1 MELLTNIFAE
11 FWNVLTEMSP
21 YLLFGFLVAGL
32 LSVLISPSAVER
44 HLGGRGIWPVVKA
57 AAFGVPLP
65 LCSCGVI
72 PVSASLRQH
81 GASRGAT
88 TAFLISTPQT
98 GVDSILVTYSLL
110 GPVFAV
116 FRPVAAFISG
126 IAGGVLVALTD
137 RHENEKAIGVGPEQA
152 AGTGEQTADA
162 QSSPRGLFAKFRG
175 AMQYGFVTLPGDI
188 GRSLVVGLAVAAM
201 ISAAIPKDYFA
212 GSIGPAIGPV
222 GTIVLMM
229 LIGIP
234 VYVCATAS
242 VPIALAMIHM
252 GISPGAAFAFLV
264 TGPATNA
271 ATIATVWKV
280 MGRRATGLYLLT
292 MSVSALGGGLL
303 LDQFVTVADVQH
315 HAHEMHWMLPWQA
328 SAALA
333 AVMLAVLAYALAAP
347 YLKRPGGSR
356 TCRDCE
362 DAMKRTGEIT
372 LQISGMTCSHCA
384 ASVQR
389 ALLGCPGVRQAEVNA
404 TQGVARVRGEG
415 LDANRM
421 RQVVEALG
429 FSVTGVSDA
438 TESNAR

>member
-1 MELLTNIFAE
+1 MELVAKFLAE
-11 FWNVLTEMSP
+11 LWSVLADMSP

-32 LSVLISPSAVER
+32 LSVLISPAAVER

-126 IAGGVLVALTD
+126 IAGGALVAMTD
-137 RHENEKAIGVGPEQA
+137 RHESEKTVVAADAKDGNSAANVQA
-152 AGTGEQTADA
+152 AL
-162 QSSPRGLFAKFRG
+162 PRGFVAKFRSG
-175 AMQYGFVTLPGDI
+175 AQYGFVTLPGDI
-188 GRSLVVGLAVAAM
+188 GRSLVIGLVVAAM

-292 MSVSALGGGLL
+292 MAVSALGGGLL
-303 LDQFVTVADVQH
+303 LDRFVTVADVQH
-315 HAHEMHWMLPWQA
+315 HVHEMNWMMPWQA
-328 SAALA
+328 STALA
-333 AVMLAVLAYALAAP
+333 VAMLAVLAYALAVP
-347 YLKRPGGSR
+347 YIKRLGGSK
-356 TCRDCE
+356 TCGSCE
-362 DAMKRTGEIT
+362 NKMKTASEIT

-389 ALLGCPGVRQAEVNA
+389 ALMGCPGVLRAEVNA
-404 TQGVARVRGEG
+404 AQGFARVEG
-415 LDANRM
+415 GALDANRI

-429 FSVTGVSDA
+429 FTVTGVSEA
-438 TESNAR
+438 AGSKG